1 MFLLESY
8 CGPVIIIIIF
18 IFDYIKNTINR
29 MLFLDYTVSHVFS
42 LFRPTARRKPE
53 PVSDMGE
60 ARIKFGDMK
69 AISSDMY
76 FGKQDKSEVYN
87 GNVWCKMFLANLIL
101 RLEFQKTYF

>member
-1 MFLLESY
+1 MIPLLLLYFITSR
-8 CGPVIIIIIF
+8 II
-18 IFDYIKNTINR
+18 
-29 MLFLDYTVSHVFS
+29 LDYTPSHVFS

-53 PVSDMGE
+53 PVSDVGE

-87 GNVWCKMFLANLIL
+87 GNV
-101 RLEFQKTYF
+101 